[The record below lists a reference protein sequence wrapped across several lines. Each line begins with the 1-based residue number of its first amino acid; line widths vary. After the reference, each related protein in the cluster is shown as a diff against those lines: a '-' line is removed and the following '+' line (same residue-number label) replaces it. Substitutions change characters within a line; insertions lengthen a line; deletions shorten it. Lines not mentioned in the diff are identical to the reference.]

1 METIFMNTKNSKTSE
16 SNRFRL
22 DFTDKLDLRGNKTI
36 VNLSIYYT
44 WQNLKSEYKNKKFKI
59 IRPTWDSIL
68 DLPNGSYTIADIQ
81 DYFLYIIKEHESITS
96 NAESPVLIYPN
107 RIKNRIVFKI
117 KTGYKLELLTNET
130 MALLGDGPIIDTN
143 KNGDNVPELE
153 QVHSV
158 LIHCNAV
165 HNDYLQDSKLLHF
178 FVPDKSFG
186 QLISIQPKELIQSK
200 ATGSIFNYVEI
211 WFIDQNNRPLQIEGS
226 VNIALIIQ
234 TRDFFNKL

>member
-22 DFTDKLDLRGNKTI
+22 DFTDKLDLRGKKTI

-68 DLPNGSYTIADIQ
+68 DLPNGFYTIADIQ

-130 MALLGDGPIIDTN
+130 MALLGDGPVIDTN
-143 KNGDNVPELE
+143 ENGDNVPELE

-158 LIHCNAV
+158 
-165 HNDYLQDSKLLHF
+165 
-178 FVPDKSFG
+178 
-186 QLISIQPKELIQSK
+186 
-200 ATGSIFNYVEI
+200 
-211 WFIDQNNRPLQIEGS
+211 
-226 VNIALIIQ
+226 
-234 TRDFFNKL
+234 